1 MQAEIPRWLSRSSLP
16 ESARFLKPDLEPI
29 PVSNER
35 VLLEGSRLRLWALP
49 ATPLQAADTPIRR
62 ARLLAVHLDRSL
74 IPMALILQVDDGGHA
89 RPTSLWAAR
98 NPAQRR

>member
-35 VLLEGSRLRLWALP
+35 VLLEGSRLRLWGVASNAP
-49 ATPLQAADTPIRR
+49 PGRRYADTPGAVAGR
-62 ARLLAVHLDRSL
+62 AFGS
-74 IPMALILQVDDGGHA
+74 
-89 RPTSLWAAR
+89 
-98 NPAQRR
+98 